1 MAKLPW
7 FKFYPS
13 DWLSDEALQGCSMA
27 AQGLWINMVATIEKC
42 NAGGYLRTNDKPVS
56 SEKMARLFCLT
67 FAETENLLSEL
78 KDAGVYSEDEHG
90 IYSRKIKR
98 RSGISVK
105 RSVAGKKGA
114 QAKRKQRAKQTSS
127 KPMTSDIWYLIS
139 KVLPKEFDC
148 AEFKQAWSEWETYR
162 QKSKKRLSEFA
173 AKKQAQHI
181 AKEGWDVQRTIAAID
196 HSIANDYQGLFEP
209 SGPAGRQAGQDSQ
222 QRGQDGGA
230 GAQRQTRRGGEFED
244 TPLRPRGL
252 QG

>member
-7 FKFYPS
+7 FKFFPS

-78 KDAGVYSEDEHG
+78 KDAGVYSEDEGG

-105 RSVAGKKGA
+105 RSAAGRKGA
-114 QAKRKQRAKQTSS
+114 QAKRKQKGKQTSS
-127 KPMTSDIWYLIS
+127 KTLTSDIWYLIS
-139 KVLPKEFDC
+139 NILPKEFDC
-148 AEFKQAWSEWETYR
+148 AEFKQAWREWETYR
-162 QKSKKRLSEFA
+162 QKSKKKLSEFA
-173 AKKQAQHI
+173 AKKQAQMFI
-181 AKEGWDVQRTIAAID
+181 KEGWNVQRTIDAIN

-209 SGPAGRQAGQDSQ
+209 TGHVSGQNPRQRS
-222 QRGQDGGA
+222 QDGGR
-230 GAQRQTRRGGEFED
+230 QRRADKSGQELVRDPG
-244 TPLRPRGL
+244 PPNSI
-252 QG
+252 